1 MQLTFDQIRA
11 ITVGAVDF
19 DETKDYLQPYRF
31 TKAQREFT
39 AYADRYYHRGMASA
53 GICFCFETDSE
64 SLSLEV
70 ECLST
75 QVRDYFSFEVFAEGK
90 LVGYLDNFPEEGL
103 PSQHYHLTQLE
114 KPEGIFSKT
123 FVLGAGQKLVR
134 VNFPWSKLV
143 RIRSV
148 SLDDGATL
156 VPVKKDKKLLAFGD
170 SITHGMDAYRPSQR
184 YIAQLADFLGADEYN
199 KAIAGETYCP
209 GLAACRDDFTPDY
222 ITVAYG
228 TNDWSNKS
236 REELEKNSRLFYEH
250 LQRNYPGVPT
260 FVLTPIWRT
269 DRDVPRVFGS
279 FEDVEQTIRQSAEDF
294 PQIRVIRG
302 YDLVPH
308 DPKYFVEGNLH
319 PTTEGFACYAQNL
332 WKELRGYLEE
342 QA

>member
-19 DETKDYLQPYRF
+19 EETVDYLQPYRF
-31 TKAQREFT
+31 TKAQRDFT
-39 AYADRYYHRGMASA
+39 TYADRYYHRGMATA

-64 SLSLEV
+64 TLSLEM

-75 QVRDYFSFEVFAEGK
+75 QVRDYFSFEVFADDR
-90 LVGYLDNFPEEGL
+90 LVGYLDNFPVEGL
-103 PSQHYHLTQLE
+103 PPQFYHQTELP
-114 KPEGIFSKT
+114 KVEGIFT
-123 FVLGAGQKLVR
+123 RIFALGAGKKLVR

-148 SLDDGATL
+148 SLDNGATIA
-156 VPVKKDKKLLAFGD
+156 PVKKDKKLLAFGD

-184 YIAQLADFLGADEYN
+184 YIAQLAEFLGADEYN

-209 GLAACRDDFTPDY
+209 GLAACRDDFKPDY

-228 TNDWSNKS
+228 ANDWSLKS
-236 REELEKNSRLFYEH
+236 KETLAQNSRLFYEN
-250 LQRNYPGVPT
+250 LQKNYPGVPT
-260 FVLTPIWRT
+260 FVLTPIWRA
-269 DRDVPRVFGS
+269 DRDEGRPFGL
-279 FEDVEQTIRQSAEDF
+279 FDDVEATIRESAADF

-308 DPKYFVEGNLH
+308 DEKYFVEAKLH
-319 PTTEGFACYAQNL
+319 PTTEGFAHYGKNLCAQIGALLN
-332 WKELRGYLEE
+332 K
-342 QA
+342 

>member
-19 DETKDYLQPYRF
+19 EETADFLQPYRF

-39 AYADRYYHRGMASA
+39 SYEERYYNRGMAAA
-53 GICFCFETDSE
+53 GICFCFETDSL
-64 SLSLEV
+64 SLSLEM
-70 ECLST
+70 ECLDT
-75 QVRDYFSFEVFAEGK
+75 AVRDYFSFEVFADDR

-103 PSQHYHLTQLE
+103 PSQFYHLTELAR
-114 KPEGIFSKT
+114 PEGIFSKT
-123 FVLGAGQKLVR
+123 FDLGEGQKTVR
-134 VNFPWSKLV
+134 VNFPWSKIV

-148 SLDDGATL
+148 SLDDGAFV

-184 YIAQLADFLGADEYN
+184 YIAQLADFLRADEYN
-199 KAIAGETYCP
+199 KAIAGETYSP

-228 TNDWSNKS
+228 ANDWSLKS
-236 REELEKNSRLFYEH
+236 KETLAQNSRLFYEN
-250 LQRNYPGVPT
+250 LQKNYPGVPV
-260 FVLTPIWRT
+260 FVITPIWRA
-269 DRDVPRVFGS
+269 DSDQHRPFGA
-279 FEDVEQTIRQSAEDF
+279 FADVEATIRESAADF

-308 DPKYFVEGNLH
+308 DTKYYIEANLH
-319 PTTEGFACYAQNL
+319 PTTEGFAHYGKNL
-332 WKELRGYLEE
+332 CAEIGALLDT
-342 QA
+342 

>member
-19 DETKDYLQPYRF
+19 EETVDYLQPYRF
-31 TKAQREFT
+31 TKAQRDFT
-39 AYADRYYHRGMASA
+39 TYADRYYHRGTATA
-53 GICFCFETDSE
+53 GVCFSFETDSE
-64 SLSLEV
+64 TLSLEV

-75 QVRDYFSFEVFAEGK
+75 QVRDYFSFEVFADGK
-90 LVGYLDNFPEEGL
+90 LVDYLDNFPEEGL
-103 PSQHYHLTQLE
+103 PPQFYYQTELPQVD
-114 KPEGIFSKT
+114 GIFAKT
-123 FVLGAGQKLVR
+123 FDLGTGKKLVR

-148 SLDDGATL
+148 SLDNGATIA
-156 VPVKKDKKLLAFGD
+156 PVKKDKKLLAFGD

-184 YIAQLADFLGADEYN
+184 YIAQLADFLEADEYN

-209 GLAACRDDFTPDY
+209 GLAACKDDFTPDY

-236 REELEKNSRLFYEH
+236 REELEKNSRLFYEN
-250 LQRNYPGVPT
+250 LQKNYPGVPT
-260 FVLTPIWRT
+260 FVLTPLWRAT
-269 DRDVPRVFGS
+269 RDMEKPFGS
-279 FEDVEQTIRQSAEDF
+279 FDDVEVIIRESAAEF

-308 DPKYFVEGNLH
+308 DTKYFVEATLH
-319 PTTEGFACYAQNL
+319 PTTEGFAHYGKNL
-332 WKELRGYLEE
+332 CATIGALLNP
-342 QA
+342 

>member
-11 ITVGAVDF
+11 VTVGAVDF
-19 DETKDYLQPYRF
+19 EETKDYLQPYRF

-39 AYADRYYHRGMASA
+39 AYADRYYHRGMAAA
-53 GICFCFETDSE
+53 GICFGFETDSE
-64 SLSLEV
+64 SLSLEM

-75 QVRDYFSFEVFAEGK
+75 QVRDYFSFEVFVDGK

-114 KPEGIFSKT
+114 KPEGIFNKT

-148 SLDDGATL
+148 SLDNGATL

-228 TNDWSNKS
+228 ANDWSLKS
-236 REELEKNSRLFYEH
+236 KEDLERNSRLFYAN
-250 LQRNYPGVPT
+250 LQKNYPGVPV
-260 FVLTPIWRT
+260 FVITPIWRA
-269 DRDVPRVFGS
+269 DREESRPFGS
-279 FEDVEQTIRQSAEDF
+279 FDDVEATIRKNAADF
-294 PQIRVIRG
+294 PQIQVIRG

-308 DPKYFVEGNLH
+308 DTKYFVEAKLH
-319 PTTEGFACYAQNL
+319 PTTEGFAHYGKNLCAQIGALLN
-332 WKELRGYLEE
+332 K
-342 QA
+342 

>member
-19 DETKDYLQPYRF
+19 EETGEYLQPYRL

-39 AYADRYYHRGMASA
+39 TYADRYYHRGMAAA
-53 GICFCFETDSE
+53 GICFSFKTDSE
-64 SLSLEV
+64 SLLLEM

-75 QVRDYFSFEVFAEGK
+75 QVRDYFSFEVFADGK

-103 PSQHYHLTQLE
+103 PAQHYHLTELPQI
-114 KPEGIFSKT
+114 EGVFRKT
-123 FVLGAGQKLVR
+123 FCLGVGEKTVR

-143 RIRSV
+143 KIRCV
-148 SLDDGATL
+148 ELDDGASV
-156 VPVKKDKKLLAFGD
+156 VPVKKEKKLLAFGD

-184 YIAQLADFLGADEYN
+184 YIAQLAEFLQADEYN

-209 GLAACRDDFTPDY
+209 GLAACREDFTPDY

-236 REELEKNSRLFYEH
+236 REELEKNSRLFYEN
-250 LQRNYPGVPT
+250 LQKNYPGVPT
-260 FVLTPIWRT
+260 FVLTPLWRAT
-269 DRDVPRVFGS
+269 RDLEKPFGS
-279 FEDVEQTIRQSAEDF
+279 FDDVEVVLRESASAF

-302 YDLVPH
+302 YDLIPH
-308 DPKYFVEGNLH
+308 DTKYFVEAMLH
-319 PTTEGFACYAQNL
+319 PTTEGFAHYGKNL
-332 WKELRGYLEE
+332 CAEIKELLN
-342 QA
+342 Q